1 MAAVTGHQM
10 SQGERRVS
18 AAAEPHVSVA
28 LSAFG
33 ARAVQREIERVEA
46 EMERD
51 RRKREGLR

>member
-1 MAAVTGHQM
+1 M

-33 ARAVQREIERVEA
+33 ARAVQPEIERVEA